1 MTLFADAKREMA
13 FHVLQA
19 HDGRLRAGASLLPA
33 PRPPQAS
40 LASAARQLSSAT
52 LAATQV
58 DVLRRVL
65 MEQHRLGGSQ
75 GLKLFV
81 GESESDESFIKP
93 EDYALPLSSLQLP
106 CGSKN
111 DQIVQVITYSYAPF
125 ASILNVPREVAPAP
139 MRPYE
144 LLCAPKAVE
153 A

>member
-1 MTLFADAKREMA
+1 MCFKHTMA
-13 FHVLQA
+13 VSEPVPPSCQH
-19 HDGRLRAGASLLPA
+19 HLRRRPAWPQPRAS
-33 PRPPQAS
+33 
-40 LASAARQLSSAT
+40 SAAPPSRP
-52 LAATQV
+52 QV
-58 DVLRRVL
+58 DVLRCVL

>member
-1 MTLFADAKREMA
+1 
-13 FHVLQA
+13 
-19 HDGRLRAGASLLPA
+19 
-33 PRPPQAS
+33 
-40 LASAARQLSSAT
+40 
-52 LAATQV
+52 V
-58 DVLRRVL
+58 DVLRCVL

-81 GESESDESFIKP
+81 GDRESDESFIKP

-144 LLCAPKAVE
+144 LLCAPRVVE

>member
-111 DQIVQVITYSYAPF
+111 DQIVQVITYTYTPF
-125 ASILNVPREVAPAP
+125 VSILSIPRQVTPAP
-139 MRPYE
+139 MKPFE
-144 LLCAPKAVE
+144 IF
-153 A
+153 